1 MPTRSYEL
9 FFAFVATLR
18 KNQPGYPVLHVRTTQ
33 HTSQPS
39 DRCHCKLP
47 EFPFVHGPTR
57 RARFGPWNLASLLRS
72 EVSFSLMLTFVLS
85 SKLFGRTVEIKKLAP
100 LGLLYPID
108 PYRRRSWPTSVGVG
122 GFGGRRQDSPV
133 GPVGRCVGRTSTRGV
148 WRFCFC

>member
-108 PYRRRSWPTSVGVG
+108 PYRSSGTPCLINTWSDLFWMTRVQEVPDSSLFDWQVTSINK
-122 GFGGRRQDSPV
+122 
-133 GPVGRCVGRTSTRGV
+133 
-148 WRFCFC
+148 